1 MDDDRGLL
9 DVDQA
14 ATRLGVPVRW
24 IRRAIAERRIPFVKV
39 GHYVRFTSQD
49 LDAYIE
55 RQRIEQVWR

>member
-14 ATRLGVPVRW
+14 AARLGVPIRW

-39 GHYVRFTSQD
+39 GRYVRFVPDD
-49 LDAYIE
+49 LDAYVGARRVE
-55 RQRIEQVWR
+55 RVDR